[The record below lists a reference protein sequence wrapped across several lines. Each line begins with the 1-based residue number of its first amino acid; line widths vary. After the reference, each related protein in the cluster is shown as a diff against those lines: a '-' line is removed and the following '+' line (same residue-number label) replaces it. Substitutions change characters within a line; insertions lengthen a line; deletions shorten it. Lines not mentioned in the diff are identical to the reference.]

1 MACSLATSISHGQLD
16 SRMTRVSEHAQNA
29 TWLFYLVL
37 QAEDSY
43 CFNNV
48 LNFSFP
54 ARYILLNIAHDK
66 LNTRRKF

>member
-1 MACSLATSISHGQLD
+1 MQLSVSCFVEKFFLESLLLRGQLD
-16 SRMTRVSEHAQNA
+16 SRVSEHAQNA

-43 CFNNV
+43 CFSNV

-54 ARYILLNIAHDK
+54 ARYC
-66 LNTRRKF
+66 